1 MANETQKELSIDEL
15 KMKLDVIESEKKEL
29 LDTIKKLTDENN
41 VLIVKNNKLITL
53 YSALFN
59 QVLNME

>member
-41 VLIVKNNKLITL
+41 VLIIKNNKLITL

>member
-1 MANETQKELSIDEL
+1 MTNETQKELSIDEL

-41 VLIVKNNKLITL
+41 ALIIKNNKLITL

>member
-1 MANETQKELSIDEL
+1 MTNETQKELSIDEL
-15 KMKLDVIESEKKEL
+15 KMKLDVMESEKKEL

-41 VLIVKNNKLITL
+41 VLVVKNNKLITL

>member
-15 KMKLDVIESEKKEL
+15 KMKLDVMESEKKEL

-41 VLIVKNNKLITL
+41 VLIIKNNKLITL

>member
-1 MANETQKELSIDEL
+1 MANEPQKELSIDEL
-15 KMKLDVIESEKKEL
+15 KMKLDVMESEKKEL

-41 VLIVKNNKLITL
+41 VLIIKNNKLITL

>member
-1 MANETQKELSIDEL
+1 MQNNVENDVTINDLRKKIEDMEAEKQEL
-15 KMKLDVIESEKKEL
+15 VN
-29 LDTIKKLTDENN
+29 TIKKLTDENN
-41 VLIVKNNKLITL
+41 VLVIKNNKLITL

>member
-1 MANETQKELSIDEL
+1 MTNETQKELSIDEL

>member
-41 VLIVKNNKLITL
+41 VLVVKNNKLITL